1 MAGSSG
7 AQAPQVVDGVEFHPP
22 LARSRPEWRRR
33 LHMLFRSRTALL
45 GLLMLVT
52 VAICALAASW
62 ISPHDPNAQV
72 LEDRLLPPSWQEGG
86 TAQHIL
92 GTDHLGRDV
101 LSRLIYGS
109 RISLT
114 VGLLAVFISG
124 IFGIGLGLLAGY
136 YGGWLDALVM
146 RLVDIQLAFPLV
158 LLALA
163 IVAVLGPSLQNVI
176 IVLGVAGWLVYAR
189 LVRAQV
195 LSIKEKEFVEAA
207 RCIGASDLRIILLH
221 VFPNTLATVS
231 IVATFAVAS
240 NIILEASLTFLG
252 VGVEASI
259 PTWGSMLSDGRAY
272 IATAWWLAT
281 FPGLAMMLT
290 VLSINLIGDWLR
302 DAFDP
307 HLKNL

>member
-1 MAGSSG
+1 
-7 AQAPQVVDGVEFHPP
+7 
-22 LARSRPEWRRR
+22 
-33 LHMLFRSRTALL
+33 MLFRSRTALL

>member
-1 MAGSSG
+1 MAGLSRVS
-7 AQAPQVVDGVEFHPP
+7 PP
-22 LARSRPEWRRR
+22 LDGIEFSSAPVRSRPEWRRR
-33 LHMLFRSRTALL
+33 LNLLLRSRGALL

-52 VAICALAASW
+52 VIICALTASW
-62 ISPHDPNAQV
+62 IAPHNPNAQV
-72 LEDRLLPPSWQEGG
+72 LENRLLPPAWQEGG
-86 TAQHIL
+86 VEQHLL

-136 YGGWLDALVM
+136 YGGWLDTLVM
-146 RLVDIQLAFPLV
+146 RLVDIQLAFPFV

-163 IVAVLGPSLQNVI
+163 LVAVLGSSLQNVI
-176 IVLGVAGWLVYAR
+176 IVLGVAGWMVYAR

-195 LSIKEKEFVEAA
+195 LSIKEKEFVESA
-207 RCIGASDLRIILLH
+207 RCIGATDLRIILLH
-221 VFPNTLATVS
+221 VFPNTLAPLS
-231 IVATFAVAS
+231 IVATFAVAT

-272 IATAWWLAT
+272 ITNAWWLAT
-281 FPGLAMMLT
+281 FPGLALMLT